1 MSKIV
6 KDENGKIVEF
16 EADVGEG
23 VAGMEE
29 RPKVTIIGC
38 EAASLAPPPPVVFK
52 DMAELRRAAE
62 IRFAEAIVPIEV
74 ALKATV
80 QAHLPQVATLTE
92 AKRVSRKVLD
102 SKHVVERAAL
112 QRAEDAARAAVA
124 NEYKSKR
131 AKLENAAREEIIVLA
146 TEWNVKLA
154 VHNEAVANA
163 EASAAVRRQN
173 AQAEVQAWF
182 MLEANLLKD
191 RLLKEKDAA
200 AKAAADA
207 QVAPADPASTTQPL

>member
-1 MSKIV
+1 M
-6 KDENGKIVEF
+6 
-16 EADVGEG
+16 
-23 VAGMEE
+23 
-29 RPKVTIIGC
+29 
-38 EAASLAPPPPVVFK
+38 
-52 DMAELRRAAE
+52 
-62 IRFAEAIVPIEV
+62 
-74 ALKATV
+74 
-80 QAHLPQVATLTE
+80 
-92 AKRVSRKVLD
+92 
-102 SKHVVERAAL
+102 
-112 QRAEDAARAAVA
+112 
-124 NEYKSKR
+124 
-131 AKLENAAREEIIVLA
+131 LA